1 MAPGIVAAL
10 SPRYSSGVPYEGTGT
25 SMPSAHAHR
34 LPPQGGSEGSAYAA
48 TLAATVASKTLVLP
62 GKAPSTNTTAT
73 ATIIATQPLHPSD
86 KENQGGPQGEAGGS
100 APRREEL
107 LARAVSCNRAL
118 TTANTRLNEE
128 LDEQR

>member
-10 SPRYSSGVPYEGTGT
+10 PPRYSSGASWEATETV
-25 SMPSAHAHR
+25 MPSAQSHR
-34 LPPQGGSEGSAYAA
+34 LHPQGGSDGSAYAA

-62 GKAPSTNTTAT
+62 GKATT
-73 ATIIATQPLHPSD
+73 IATQPLHPSD

-118 TTANTRLNEE
+118 TTANTRLKEE
-128 LDEQR
+128 LEEQR